1 MRRQLN
7 EIESSW
13 ADNLKK
19 IWQLKKKSLGL
30 TQEKAGFAL
39 GMTQA
44 GVSHYLN
51 KTAVLSTEA
60 KLKWSEL
67 LEVPVT
73 DIDPDFKWTSPT
85 PNEPIATPQ
94 KSNLFSIST
103 WDSKTPLDNDEVEVP
118 LFREVAL
125 SAGVGMT
132 EVIENHGPKL
142 RFSKASLRAA
152 NVEPHNA
159 ACCFAN
165 GDSMG
170 KVVPDGA
177 SVGID
182 KGVTQIIDGE
192 IYAIDHGGMLK
203 VKYLYRLPKGGV
215 RIRSELSEEYPDEDL
230 TADEAQLDLRIIGF
244 VFWISAMRTSK
255 KPK

>member
-1 MRRQLN
+1 MKRQLTELEN
-7 EIESSW
+7 IW
-13 ADNLKK
+13 ADNLIK
-19 IWQLKKKSLGL
+19 IWKAKKKSLGL

-39 GMTQA
+39 DITQS

-51 KTAVLSTEA
+51 KTQALSIA
-60 KLKWSEL
+60 SKLKWASL

-73 DIDPDFKWTSPT
+73 DIDPSFQFDILENTGIKP
-85 PNEPIATPQ
+85 
-94 KSNLFSIST
+94 KSELFSIST
-103 WDSKTPLDNDEVEVP
+103 WDSKTPLDSDEVEVP

-132 EVIENHGPKL
+132 EVIENNGPKL
-142 RFSKASLRAA
+142 RFSKASLRSA

-159 ACCFAN
+159 ACCFAS
-165 GDSMG
+165 GESMG

-203 VKYLYRLPKGGV
+203 VKYLYRLPKGGI
-215 RIRSELSEEYPDEDL
+215 RIRSELSEEFPDEDL
-230 TADEAQLDLRIIGF
+230 TANDALLDLRIIGF

-255 KPK
+255 KPR

>member
-1 MRRQLN
+1 MRRKLN
-7 EIESSW
+7 ELESTW

-19 IWQLKKKSLGL
+19 IWNSKKKSLGL
-30 TQEKAGFAL
+30 TQEKAGYAL
-39 GMTQA
+39 NMTQA

-51 KTAVLSTEA
+51 KTAVLGIET
-60 KLKWSEL
+60 KLKWAEL

-73 DIDPDFKWTSPT
+73 DIDPDFKWASLNSINEST
-85 PNEPIATPQ
+85 PRP
-94 KSNLFSIST
+94 KSELFSIST
-103 WDSKTPLDNDEVEVP
+103 WDSQTPLANDEVEVP

-125 SAGVGMT
+125 SAGIGMT

-142 RFSKASLRAA
+142 RFSKSSLRNA

-177 SVGID
+177 SIGID

-203 VKYLYRLPKGGV
+203 IKYLYRLPKGGI
-215 RIRSELSEEYPDEDL
+215 RIRSELTEEYPDEDL
-230 TADEAQLDLRIIGF
+230 TAEEAQLDLRIIGF
-244 VFWISAMRTSK
+244 VFWISAIRTAK